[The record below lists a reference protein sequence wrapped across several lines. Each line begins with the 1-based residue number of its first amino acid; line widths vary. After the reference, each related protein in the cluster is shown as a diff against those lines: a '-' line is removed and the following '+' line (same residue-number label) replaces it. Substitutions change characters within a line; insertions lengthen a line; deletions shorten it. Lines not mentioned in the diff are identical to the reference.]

1 MLRMMVIIGITV
13 QKLHNCSTEI
23 IACAQQLTAVHTYC
37 HLWDD
42 TYKEWNWQAF
52 QMYCTPHYSFSQM
65 LEHILRTK
73 WLAALAHLLCRFT
86 LGDTVINLNLG
97 TVQKFGLESL
107 FFFKTDKLTHRRF
120 CKVMHMCHT
129 MVTTGSK
136 NCTQSCHKCYCLHI
150 TTQNYSQL
158 LQVLRWHL
166 HTARLATDMPF
177 ICRLPL
183 ITVNLTSFKT
193 EAWL

>member
-1 MLRMMVIIGITV
+1 M
-13 QKLHNCSTEI
+13 HNNSQLFTLIAIYEMTPIKSEI
-23 IACAQQLTAVHTYC
+23 
-37 HLWDD
+37 DRP
-42 TYKEWNWQAF
+42 F
-52 QMYCTPHYSFSQM
+52 RCTPHYSFSQM

-158 LQVLRWHL
+158 LQVLR
-166 HTARLATDMPF
+166 
-177 ICRLPL
+177 
-183 ITVNLTSFKT
+183 
-193 EAWL
+193 